1 MNNKV
6 VLVTGSNKGIG
17 YGIVETLLK
26 KKSPLKVIL
35 TSRNVELGKRSY
47 TTLIEKYPEM
57 KDTFYYHQLDITNMQ
72 SISELISYL
81 KNTFG
86 GLDYLVNN
94 AGVATHGDTFNV
106 DVCNSTFHVNVNG
119 TINFTEEMIK
129 HNVINKS
136 GKIILVGSCSGFLNK
151 LSNQTLRDRFKSA
164 TTKEELIQLG
174 EEFKQSI
181 ADNKVAENGW
191 PFNTYSVSKMIV
203 NSYARVLS
211 LYKEIQDNDISVYAC
226 HPGWVRTDM
235 AGPKA
240 PLTIEEG
247 AKMEV
252 FLIELPDGI
261 NKEYQGKYFS
271 DCKLSSFED

>member
-1 MNNKV
+1 MSAKV
-6 VLVTGSNKGIG
+6 VLITGSNKGIG

-35 TSRNVELGKRSY
+35 SSRNVDLGTKSY
-47 TTLIEKYPEM
+47 ENLLAQYPHA
-57 KDTFYYHQLDITNMQ
+57 KDTFYYHQLDITNKE
-72 SISELISYL
+72 SISNLIAYL
-81 KNTFG
+81 KQTFG

-106 DVCNSTFHVNVNG
+106 DVCEQTFHVNVNG
-119 TINFTEEMIK
+119 TINFTEEMLK

-136 GKIILVGSCSGFLNK
+136 GKIILVGSCAGFLNK
-151 LSNQTLRDRFKSA
+151 LTNQTLRDRFKQA
-164 TTKEELIQLG
+164 TSNAELFQLG
-174 EEFKQSI
+174 EDFKQSI
-181 ADNKVAENGW
+181 RDNKVTENGW
-191 PFNTYSVSKMIV
+191 PHNTYSVSKMIV
-203 NSYARVLS
+203 NTYARVLS
-211 LYKEIQDNDISVYAC
+211 LRSEIKDNDISVYAC

-261 NKEYQGKYFS
+261 NEQYQGKYFS
-271 DCKLSSFED
+271 DCKLGNFEE